1 MASKVWLKPLAR
13 FPDPFFFFPPI
24 LWVPVV
30 NRQVRDWFPNR
41 RHSPQSTGITNNTV
55 QCKKALHVYETQNP
69 DSTWPYREFR
79 MVVSCTLLYYHSM
92 QNVDKYKPFASRPKN
107 VTNSW
112 DKRSCNRPFYELNI
126 SGDIRTVKVSYVIYR
141 CVFSLFFFLPIVDRL
156 HPCLSVEEWVALDR
170 SRWRYYMVH
179 ADFQNWV
186 RSWLFR
192 PGRRCWMFLT
202 NKDIIAFSLT
212 LIFKRDRNKRVQ
224 VSRLCLMKSSFFGRH
239 SYVMG
244 RPFRLLN
251 HRTIDM
257 SVWCWMAPTFWPLI
271 SYIHC

>member
-30 NRQVRDWFPNR
+30 NRRVRDWFPNR

-92 QNVDKYKPFASRPKN
+92 QNVDKYKPFASLPCCRPKN

-112 DKRSCNRPFYELNI
+112 DKRSWNRPFYELNI

-141 CVFSLFFFLPIVDRL
+141 CVFSLFFF
-156 HPCLSVEEWVALDR
+156 
-170 SRWRYYMVH
+170 
-179 ADFQNWV
+179 
-186 RSWLFR
+186 
-192 PGRRCWMFLT
+192 
-202 NKDIIAFSLT
+202 
-212 LIFKRDRNKRVQ
+212 
-224 VSRLCLMKSSFFGRH
+224 SFF
-239 SYVMG
+239 
-244 RPFRLLN
+244 LL
-251 HRTIDM
+251 
-257 SVWCWMAPTFWPLI
+257 LI
-271 SYIHC
+271 VCIRVCQ